1 MVEVKVF
8 QDGELMGEYD
18 GDYAVCIVSSRTER
32 KGELCRKVSYAGNP
46 PLKELRAALADG
58 AARVLAVTSRRKGES
73 MEKACE
79 VMAKFSADT
88 MIAGAKALLD
98 VYEEDD
104 DEDNED

>member
-8 QDGELMGEYD
+8 QDGELKGEYD

-58 AARVLAVTSRRKGES
+58 AARVLAVTSRRKGKS

-79 VMAKFSADT
+79 VMAEFSADA
-88 MIAGAKALLD
+88 MAAGAKVILD
-98 VYEEDD
+98 VYGSEEDD
-104 DEDNED
+104 

>member
-18 GDYAVCIVSSRTER
+18 GDYAVCIASSRTER

-58 AARVLAVTSRRKGES
+58 AARVLAVTCLRKRMS

-79 VMAKFSADT
+79 VMAEFSADT
-88 MIAGAKALLD
+88 MTAGAEALLK
-98 VYEEDD
+98 VYGDEED
-104 DEDNED
+104 